1 MADPLSWLLEPQ
13 DPGVRYL
20 ALRNLLDLPAEDPE
34 LLAAQQAAHLH
45 GPIAIIL
52 EKNHPDGYWAKP
64 GAGYNPKYFSTSWSL
79 ITLAQLG
86 ASISMDIRI
95 WRACDYML
103 RTALTSQGQ
112 FSMNG
117 SPSSTT

>member
-1 MADPLSWLLEPQ
+1 MADPLPWLLEPQ